1 MDEVAINI
9 LLLWRGNFT

>member
-9 LLLWRGNFT
+9 HTG